1 VIAIAVMKFGKAAH
15 LSRPDVEQLHAC
27 LKEDGSAYGI
37 LQEILLLMDDNESI
51 LIIGNQAL
59 SRKLTDL
66 ASIVTSGLQRAN
78 AGSRD
83 QLRQLLLNGQ

>member
-1 VIAIAVMKFGKAAH
+1 MKFGKAAH

-27 LKEDGSAYGI
+27 LKEDGYAYGI

>member
-1 VIAIAVMKFGKAAH
+1 VIAIAVMKFGMPK
-15 LSRPDVEQLHAC
+15 SRWVRIWYLIRDAFI
-27 LKEDGSAYGI
+27 K
-37 LQEILLLMDDNESI
+37 DDNESI

-78 AGSRD
+78 ADSRD